1 LCSCRLIVFIKNP
14 ETGKAKTRLAAEIGE
29 QKALEVYRQ
38 LLNYTR
44 YITKK
49 VDVQRQVWYSS
60 YIQENDDWAKE
71 GFEQRLQAG
80 DNLGARMK
88 EAFAKALLDDE
99 CKRVILI
106 GSDCAELTA
115 DILRKAF
122 QDLNCAELT
131 ADILRKAFQDLKYHD
146 AVLGPATDGG
156 YYLVGMSKFLP
167 HIFEGKSW
175 STPTVFEETIRDLE
189 SADASC
195 SILPELSDID
205 NKSDWEKAAKK
216 LEPFS

>member
-1 LCSCRLIVFIKNP
+1 
-14 ETGKAKTRLAAEIGE
+14 LAAEIGE

-122 QDLNCAELT
+122 QDL
-131 ADILRKAFQDLKYHD
+131 KYHD

>member
-1 LCSCRLIVFIKNP
+1 
-14 ETGKAKTRLAAEIGE
+14 LAAEIGE

-122 QDLNCAELT
+122 QDL
-131 ADILRKAFQDLKYHD
+131 KYHD

-167 HIFEGKSW
+167 QIFEGKTW
-175 STPTVFEETIRDLE
+175 STPTVFKETIRDLE
-189 SADASC
+189 KEDASF
-195 SILPELSDID
+195 SILPELNDID

-216 LEPFS
+216 LESFS

>member
-122 QDLNCAELT
+122 QDL
-131 ADILRKAFQDLKYHD
+131 KYHD